1 MTTPPGPGDR
11 RIMAELLQLP
21 FMQRAL
27 LAGLVLGVLL
37 SYLGIFVTLRKM
49 AFFSDGIAHAALAGA
64 AIGLLTRF
72 SPLLS
77 ALLFSM
83 LLAALVYWLEKKSSL
98 SSDAIIGILFT
109 SGMALGVVLISLRPG
124 YQPELISY
132 LFGNILAIRRQ
143 DLALII
149 VLGAVILAFIFS
161 HKRKLTLLALDRE
174 MACMAGINPDLYE
187 LLLYIMLACAL
198 VLGIRVLGIIL
209 VSAILIVPVS
219 TARLLCRSFR
229 ALTWWT
235 VLIAE
240 FTVLAGLLLSYFLDL
255 PTGAVI
261 VLSGSA
267 LFSLAFLASSLR
279 RRSAQHPASG
289 KGKTEPRPVR

>member
-1 MTTPPGPGDR
+1 MV
-11 RIMAELLQLP
+11 ELLQLP

-27 LAGLVLGVLL
+27 IAGLVLGVLL

-132 LFGNILAIRRQ
+132 LFGNILAIRLQ

-149 VLGAVILAFIFS
+149 VLAIVILAFIFS

-240 FTVLAGLLLSYFLDL
+240 FTILAGLLLSYFLDL

-267 LFSLAFLASSLR
+267 LFSLAFIASSLR
-279 RRSAQHPASG
+279 RRSAQHPAG
-289 KGKTEPRPVR
+289 

>member
-1 MTTPPGPGDR
+1 MPGARGP
-11 RIMAELLQLP
+11 MLELLTLP
-21 FMQRAL
+21 FMQRAI

-77 ALLFSM
+77 ALVFSM

-98 SSDAIIGILFT
+98 SSDAIIGIMFT

-132 LFGNILAIRRQ
+132 LFGNILAIRRV

-149 VLGAVILAFIFS
+149 VLSAVILAFIFT

-174 MACMAGINPDLYE
+174 MACMAGVNPDLYE

-209 VSAILIVPVS
+209 VSAILIIPVS
-219 TARLLCRSFR
+219 TARLLSRSFKS
-229 ALTWWT
+229 LTWLT

-240 FTVLAGLLLSYFLDL
+240 FTILAGLVLSYFLDL

-261 VLSGSA
+261 VLTGSA
-267 LFSLAFLASSLR
+267 LFSLAFIAASLR
-279 RRSAQHPASG
+279 QRSRQ
-289 KGKTEPRPVR
+289 RPQAGIK

>member
-1 MTTPPGPGDR
+1 MV
-11 RIMAELLQLP
+11 ELLQLP

-27 LAGLVLGVLL
+27 VAGLVLGVLL

-149 VLGAVILAFIFS
+149 VLAVVILAFIFS

-267 LFSLAFLASSLR
+267 LFSLAFIFSSLR
-279 RRSAQHPASG
+279 RRSAQHPADR
-289 KGKTEPRPVR
+289 KERKEPPPVR

>member
-1 MTTPPGPGDR
+1 MV
-11 RIMAELLQLP
+11 ELLQLP

-27 LAGLVLGVLL
+27 IAGLVLGVLL

-132 LFGNILAIRRQ
+132 LFGNILAIRLQ

-149 VLGAVILAFIFS
+149 VLAIVILAFIFS

-240 FTVLAGLLLSYFLDL
+240 FTILAGLLLSYFLDL

-267 LFSLAFLASSLR
+267 LFSLAFIASSLR
-279 RRSAQHPASG
+279 RRSAQHPAGG
-289 KGKTEPRPVR
+289 KEKTEPRPVR

>member
-1 MTTPPGPGDR
+1 MTPRPCTGGAA
-11 RIMAELLQLP
+11 MAEMLQLP
-21 FMQRAL
+21 FMQRAI

-77 ALLFSM
+77 ALAFSM

-98 SSDAIIGILFT
+98 SSDSIIGILFT
-109 SGMALGVVLISLRPG
+109 SGMALGVLLISLRPG

-149 VLGAVILAFIFS
+149 VLTVVILAFIFS

-174 MACMAGINPDLYE
+174 MACMAGVNPDLYE

-198 VLGIRVLGIIL
+198 VLGIRVLGVIL
-209 VSAILIVPVS
+209 VSAILIIPVS
-219 TARLLCRSFR
+219 TARLLSRSFR

-235 VLIAE
+235 VLVAE
-240 FTVLAGLLLSYFLDL
+240 FTILAGLLLSYFLDL

-267 LFSLAFLASSLR
+267 LFSLAFLASALR
-279 RRSAQHPASG
+279 RRSTQRPECG
-289 KGKTEPRPVR
+289 KRE

>member
-1 MTTPPGPGDR
+1 M
-11 RIMAELLQLP
+11 LQLP

-37 SYLGIFVTLRKM
+37 SYLGIFVTMRKM

-72 SPLLS
+72 SPLLT
-77 ALLFSM
+77 ALAFSM
-83 LLAALVYWLEKKSSL
+83 LLAALVYWLEKNSPL

-124 YQPELISY
+124 YQPELIGY
-132 LFGNILAIRRQ
+132 LFGNILAIRGQ

-149 VLGAVILAFIFS
+149 VLAAAILAFILV

-174 MACMAGINPDLYE
+174 MACMAGINPNLYE

-209 VSAILIVPVS
+209 VSAILIIPVS
-219 TARLLCRSFR
+219 TARLLSRSFK
-229 ALTWWT
+229 ALTWLT
-235 VLIAE
+235 LLIAE
-240 FTVLAGLLLSYFLDL
+240 ATVMAGLVLSYFLNL
-255 PTGAVI
+255 PSGAMI
-261 VLSGSA
+261 VLTGST
-267 LFSLAFLASSLR
+267 LFSLAFIASSLIL
-279 RRSAQHPASG
+279 RSTRHGG
-289 KGKTEPRPVR
+289 KKT

>member
-1 MTTPPGPGDR
+1 
-11 RIMAELLQLP
+11 MAELLQLP

-267 LFSLAFLASSLR
+267 LFSLAFLVSSLR
-279 RRSAQHPASG
+279 RRSAQQSAGG
-289 KGKTEPRPVR
+289 KGKTEPRPAR

>member
-1 MTTPPGPGDR
+1 MV
-11 RIMAELLQLP
+11 ELLQLP

-27 LAGLVLGVLL
+27 IAGLVLGVLL

-132 LFGNILAIRRQ
+132 LFGNILAIRLQ

-149 VLGAVILAFIFS
+149 VLAIVILAFIFS

-240 FTVLAGLLLSYFLDL
+240 FTILAGLLLSYFLDL

-267 LFSLAFLASSLR
+267 LFSLAFIASSLR
-279 RRSAQHPASG
+279 RRSVQHPAG
-289 KGKTEPRPVR
+289 

>member
-1 MTTPPGPGDR
+1 MEST
-11 RIMAELLQLP
+11 MAELLQLP

-27 LAGLVLGVLL
+27 LAGLVLGILL

-77 ALLFSM
+77 AMAFSM
-83 LLAALVYWLEKKSSL
+83 LLAALVYWLEKRSPL
-98 SSDAIIGILFT
+98 SSDSIIGIMFT
-109 SGMALGVVLISLRPG
+109 SGMALGVILISLRPG
-124 YQPELISY
+124 YQPELIGY
-132 LFGNILAIRRQ
+132 LFGNILAIRIQ
-143 DLALII
+143 DLALIV
-149 VLGAVILAFIFS
+149 VLGAAILAFIAI

-187 LLLYIMLACAL
+187 LFLYIMLACSL
-198 VLGIRVLGIIL
+198 VLGIRVLGVVL
-209 VSAILIVPVS
+209 VSAILIIPVS
-219 TARLLCRSFR
+219 TARLFSRSFK
-229 ALTWWT
+229 ALTCWT

-255 PTGAVI
+255 PAGAVI
-261 VLSGSA
+261 VLTGSA
-267 LFSLAFLASSLR
+267 LFSLAFIATSLIR
-279 RRSAQHPASG
+279 RMRQNQPA
-289 KGKTEPRPVR
+289 R

>member
-1 MTTPPGPGDR
+1 MLD
-11 RIMAELLQLP
+11 LLLLP
-21 FMQRAL
+21 FMQRAI
-27 LAGLVLGVLL
+27 LAGLVLGLLL

-77 ALLFSM
+77 ALAFSM
-83 LLAALVYWLEKKSSL
+83 LLAALVYWLEKKSVL
-98 SSDAIIGILFT
+98 SSDAIIGIMFT

-124 YQPELISY
+124 YQPELVSY
-132 LFGNILAIRRQ
+132 LFGNIMAIRRV

-149 VLGAVILAFIFS
+149 ILAAVILAFIFS

-187 LLLYIMLACAL
+187 LLLYVMLACAL
-198 VLGIRVLGIIL
+198 VLGIRILGVIL
-209 VSAILIVPVS
+209 VSAILIIPVS
-219 TARLLCRSFR
+219 TARLLSRSFK
-229 ALTWWT
+229 ALTWLTVAIAEVT
-235 VLIAE
+235 VL
-240 FTVLAGLLLSYFLDL
+240 TGLALSYFLDL

-261 VLSGSA
+261 VLTGSTF
-267 LFSLAFLASSLR
+267 FSLAFLAASLLR
-279 RRSAQHPASG
+279 RSSQRRAG
-289 KGKTEPRPVR
+289 EKK